1 MIKKSTSATL
11 GKLLFTIVISLFVS
25 SCIDSMDLYKGPQK
39 GDEYNPALTPDFITK
54 KNVQINISYN
64 VPEAM
69 QVAFEVYTENP
80 VKIDGMK
87 NFVKDATLTPRIK
100 GKTNSK
106 GQFSLPIE
114 VAAYTKDI
122 YVYSP
127 TIGVPM
133 LLHAEIVS
141 DVVEL
146 SSTQSVAQ
154 PESAPTTRAGSK
166 LNTSDNCCYGWK
178 EYSFQYKT
186 LGNWDA
192 NGKPAN
198 MGERITFSQKFS
210 DALNKLLPPMED
222 NDYLGNSPSN
232 LSFITLSEKSN
243 VTLYF
248 VKHNSERK
256 NALAYYTYTGTAPT
270 VDQIN
275 NSLVIAFPN
284 LHATSGLET
293 GDCVQ
298 LKFRNGD
305 QLSDEF
311 PEGSKIGFALI
322 VDAYTTGGA
331 LTTPSHIMYSNNKFN
346 AYNFNK
352 TDNHDGSIMGERPQ
366 MVTFKADG
374 HFVIGFE
381 DMPRGGT
388 IPGQTGNVYHPAD
401 YSDDVFVL
409 YSNPIEALPEVPEVT
424 PDPEPGTEPEPDFKV
439 TTSGYYTFEDSWPNQ
454 GDYDLNDVVL
464 KYERT
469 FRCYSDG
476 VKGIDETYTFINNG
490 ATFTN
495 AFGYEIKNVRH
506 NVVAEATVTSDYTC
520 SGQGLDA
527 EMSNATIMLFDNSKM
542 ISVGTTFKVKIR
554 FSLPLSMEN
563 FQSAPN
569 KPETSPFNPF
579 IVVHKGDFLAN
590 DRLEVHLPK
599 CTPTKK
605 ADISLFGTGSDISDI
620 EKGIYYVR
628 KGNSNDSQY
637 PFALELAINNPK
649 DEFEFVVPKETYPIS
664 TTYPKFD
671 SWVNN
676 GCNTTDSDWYL
687 HPTL

>member
-1 MIKKSTSATL
+1 MNKKSISTVL
-11 GKLLFTIVISLFVS
+11 GNLLLTVVISLFVS
-25 SCIDSMDLYKGPQK
+25 SCMDDVYKDPQK
-39 GDEYNPALTPDFITK
+39 GDEYNPALTPDFLTK

-64 VPEAM
+64 VPVEM

-87 NFVKDATLTPRIK
+87 NYVKDQTLTPRIK

-127 TIGVPM
+127 TVGMPM
-133 LLHAEIVS
+133 LLHAEIVG
-141 DVVEL
+141 DIAEL
-146 SSTQSVAQ
+146 SSTQSVAR
-154 PESAPTTRAGSK
+154 PESASATRAGST
-166 LNTSDNCCYGWK
+166 LNTSDNCCSGWK
-178 EYSFQYKT
+178 EYDFQYKT
-186 LGNWDA
+186 LGNWEA
-192 NGKPAN
+192 NGKPAD
-198 MGERITFSQKFS
+198 MGKRITFSEKFS
-210 DALNKLLPPMED
+210 NALNKILPPMED
-222 NDYLGNSPSN
+222 NDYVGNSSAN
-232 LSFITLSEKSN
+232 LSIITLSEESN

-270 VDQIN
+270 IDQIN
-275 NSLVIAFPN
+275 KSLVVAFPN
-284 LHATSGLET
+284 LHSTSGVET

-311 PEGSKIGFALI
+311 PAGSKIGFALI
-322 VDAYTTGGA
+322 VDAYTKDGA

-346 AYNFNK
+346 AYNFK
-352 TDNHDGSIMGERPQ
+352 DTENHDNSIMGERPQ

-381 DMPRGGT
+381 DMPHGGT

-409 YSNPIEALPEVPEVT
+409 YSNPITALPEVPDVT
-424 PDPEPGTEPEPDFKV
+424 PDPEPGTEPEPDFIMA
-439 TTSGYYTFEDSWPNQ
+439 TSGYYTFEDSWPNQ

-469 FRCYSDG
+469 LRCYFDG
-476 VKGIDETYTFINNG
+476 TVKGIDETYTFINNG
-490 ATFTN
+490 AMFTN
-495 AFGYEIKNVRH
+495 AFGYEIKSVRR
-506 NVVAEATVTSDYTC
+506 NAIAEATVTSNYNC

-527 EMSNATIMLFDNSKM
+527 EMSNATLMLFDDSKK
-542 ISVGTTFKVKIR
+542 IPVGTTFKVKIR
-554 FSLPLSMEN
+554 FSLPLSIQD
-563 FQSAPN
+563 FASVTN
-569 KPETSPFNPF
+569 KPETNPFNPF
-579 IVVHKGDFLAN
+579 IVVHNGDFLSKN
-590 DRLEVHLPK
+590 RLEVHLPK
-599 CTPTKK
+599 CTPTSK
-605 ADISLFGTGSDISDI
+605 ANTSLFGTGSDISAP
-620 EKGIYYVR
+620 EQNLYYVR
-628 KGNSNDSQY
+628 KGNSKDSKY
-637 PFALELAINNPK
+637 PFALELTTNNSK
-649 DEFEFVVPKETYPIS
+649 DEFIIPIEKRPVD

-671 SWVNN
+671 SWVTS
-676 GCNTTDSDWYL
+676 GCAMTDADWYL
-687 HPTL
+687 YPNV